1 MYANPP
7 APSTT
12 TTAAAMSRPIL
23 RGLFRVSLSTGMF
36 PSRHAPGNRFRAN
49 DASRV

>member
-1 MYANPP
+1 MYPYPP
-7 APSTT
+7 TT
-12 TTAAAMSRPIL
+12 IAKTTVETMSQPIL

-36 PSRHAPGNRFRAN
+36 PSRQAPVNRFRAN